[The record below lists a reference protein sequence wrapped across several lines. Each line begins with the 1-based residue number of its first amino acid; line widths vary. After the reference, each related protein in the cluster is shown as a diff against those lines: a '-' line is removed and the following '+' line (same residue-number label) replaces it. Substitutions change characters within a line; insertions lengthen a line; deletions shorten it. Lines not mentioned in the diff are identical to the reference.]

1 MKFGLIVVIALIASV
16 FAAHFLLQD
25 PGYVVINFRGYLVEM
40 SVPVLLA
47 LFALVVLAGWM
58 LLKVYRAPRRL
69 GESVGRMRS
78 GRAGQKLTRGMIQ
91 IAEGN
96 FARGEKMLAR
106 AAGDSDAPLLNYL
119 QAARAAHLLGADER
133 RDSWL
138 KQAFEQMPE
147 ASNAVLLTQAEFQLD
162 QGQYE
167 AALATLRRIQDA
179 APNHSHALALLGRL
193 YFRLED
199 WKHLGELLPR
209 LNKHARVEPSLLKTW
224 TLRVFSERLQNVDGS
239 AALDDAWRSVPKTLR
254 NEASLLE
261 TYFSAMVRVGDMQRA
276 EKGITAQLKRE
287 WIPAL
292 TGLFATIDSANPGR
306 QLKRAEGWLSNH
318 PNDPELLLAAARLCL
333 KNELW
338 GKARSYLETAIS
350 LQPSP
355 DAYQEY
361 GRLLNRLGEG
371 DAAADAYRAG
381 LGMVSRSPLPAIP
394 DLRPETGA
402 ADTDATA
409 PDSEPANS

>member
-1 MKFGLIVVIALIASV
+1 MKFGLVVVIALVVSA

-25 PGYVVINFRGYLVEM
+25 PGYVVINFRNYLIEM
-40 SVPVLLA
+40 SVPVLIG
-47 LFALVVLAGWM
+47 LFLIVAFIAWSLVKLY
-58 LLKVYRAPRRL
+58 KAPRRI
-69 GESVGRMRS
+69 GQAAGRYRS
-78 GRAGQKLTRGMIQ
+78 GRTGQKLTKGMIQ

-119 QAARAAHLLGADER
+119 QAARAAHLLGQDER

-138 KQAFEQMPE
+138 KQAYEQMPE

-162 QGQYE
+162 QGQFE
-167 AALATLRRIQDA
+167 PALATLRRIEED

-199 WKHLGELLPR
+199 WRHLGNLLPR
-209 LNKHARVEPSLLKTW
+209 LKKHGRLDRETLEKWS
-224 TLRVFSERLQNVDGS
+224 LRVHAEELQKAADGETLI
-239 AALDDAWRSVPKTLR
+239 AMWKAVPKDLK
-254 NEASLLE
+254 NDPGLLE
-261 TYFSAMVRVGDMQRA
+261 IYYATMVRVGMHEKA
-276 EKGITAQLKRE
+276 EKDLANSLNRHWSSPLVRVFGTVDGADPLK
-287 WIPAL
+287 
-292 TGLFATIDSANPGR
+292 

-318 PNDPELLLAAARLCL
+318 PDDPELLLTAARLCL

-338 GKARSYLETAIS
+338 GKARSYLETVIA
-350 LQPSP
+350 LRPTP
-355 DAYQEY
+355 EAYQEY

-381 LGMVSRSPLPAIP
+381 LGLVARSPLPAIP
-394 DLRPETGA
+394 HLKQEGL
-402 ADTDATA
+402 
-409 PDSEPANS
+409 